1 MALAKQGKAGKA
13 LTTALYASVFGDA
26 FGIMMLCVV
35 AQPIA
40 RLALR
45 FGPTELFSLLIF
57 ALTMIAALSG
67 RSIAKGII
75 AALIGILLSAVGTD
89 PMTSD
94 VRYCFGLF
102 QLEDGVAIIP
112 MVIGL
117 FAVSELLAQV
127 ERVHAGTEAALL
139 PPPACPDDNRMN
151 WREFRHCLPIF
162 LRSSCIG
169 VGIGALPGTGST
181 TAAFLSYG
189 TTQRTSKRQDLFGKG
204 SVEGLAAA
212 ESGNNA
218 VCGGALVPM
227 LTLGIPGDDITA
239 ILLGAMTIHGV
250 NVGPLIF
257 EEHRAFVYTLFG
269 TLFISVFMLLLIGRF
284 LIPLCRRFA
293 HFPQGAI
300 MPVVLLLCVIGSYG
314 VQFSTFDCWV
324 MLAFGLVGYV
334 MGKAELP
341 APPMLIAFIVAPQLE
356 FSFRQAMMLSRG
368 QATVFFTH
376 PISLGFLLLAAA
388 SLVQV
393 ARMLRKRKAL
403 EAARSAPDEAEESA

>member
-1 MALAKQGKAGKA
+1 M
-13 LTTALYASVFGDA
+13 
-26 FGIMMLCVV
+26 
-35 AQPIA
+35 
-40 RLALR
+40 
-45 FGPTELFSLLIF
+45 
-57 ALTMIAALSG
+57 
-67 RSIAKGII
+67 
-75 AALIGILLSAVGTD
+75 
-89 PMTSD
+89 
-94 VRYCFGLF
+94 
-102 QLEDGVAIIP
+102 
-112 MVIGL
+112 
-117 FAVSELLAQV
+117 
-127 ERVHAGTEAALL
+127 
-139 PPPACPDDNRMN
+139 
-151 WREFRHCLPIF
+151 
-162 LRSSCIG
+162 
-169 VGIGALPGTGST
+169 
-181 TAAFLSYG
+181 
-189 TTQRTSKRQDLFGKG
+189 
-204 SVEGLAAA
+204 
-212 ESGNNA
+212 
-218 VCGGALVPM
+218 
-227 LTLGIPGDDITA
+227 
-239 ILLGAMTIHGV
+239 
-250 NVGPLIF
+250 
-257 EEHRAFVYTLFG
+257 YTLFG

>member
-1 MALAKQGKAGKA
+1 
-13 LTTALYASVFGDA
+13 
-26 FGIMMLCVV
+26 
-35 AQPIA
+35 
-40 RLALR
+40 
-45 FGPTELFSLLIF
+45 
-57 ALTMIAALSG
+57 MIPL
-67 RSIAKGII
+67 
-75 AALIGILLSAVGTD
+75 
-89 PMTSD
+89 
-94 VRYCFGLF
+94 
-102 QLEDGVAIIP
+102 
-112 MVIGL
+112 
-117 FAVSELLAQV
+117 
-127 ERVHAGTEAALL
+127 
-139 PPPACPDDNRMN
+139 
-151 WREFRHCLPIF
+151 
-162 LRSSCIG
+162 
-169 VGIGALPGTGST
+169 
-181 TAAFLSYG
+181 
-189 TTQRTSKRQDLFGKG
+189 
-204 SVEGLAAA
+204 
-212 ESGNNA
+212 
-218 VCGGALVPM
+218 